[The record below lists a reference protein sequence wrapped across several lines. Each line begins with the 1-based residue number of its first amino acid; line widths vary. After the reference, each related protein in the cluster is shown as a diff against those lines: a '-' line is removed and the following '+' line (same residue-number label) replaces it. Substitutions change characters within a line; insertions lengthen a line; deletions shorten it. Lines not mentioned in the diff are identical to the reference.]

1 MKKFD
6 PSVQGT
12 PEQVEKAMACQSAE
26 ELQKLATEEGFDMT
40 KEEAEKYFA
49 QLSEIDLKP
58 EDLEKAAGG
67 TSPPGY
73 PRPGGGG
80 RGW

>member
-12 PEQVEKAMACQSAE
+12 PEQVKKAMACESAE
-26 ELQKLATEEGFDMT
+26 ELQKLATEEGYDMT

-49 QLSEIDLKP
+49 QISEMDLKP
-58 EDLEKAAGG
+58 EDLAQVAGG
-67 TSPPGY
+67 NML
-73 PRPGGGG
+73 PGGGSS